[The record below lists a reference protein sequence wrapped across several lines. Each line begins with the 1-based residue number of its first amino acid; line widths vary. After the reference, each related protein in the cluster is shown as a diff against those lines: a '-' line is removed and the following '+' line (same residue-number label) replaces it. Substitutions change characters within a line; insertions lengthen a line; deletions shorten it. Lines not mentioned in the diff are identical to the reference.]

1 MWFFIIRPAQKR
13 QKATANMQSEL
24 RRGDRIVTIGGLH
37 GTIDAV
43 DDATI
48 YITVADG
55 TRMQFERQAIARV
68 VDQAKT
74 TVERKSTRRNYSH
87 PSRARMPASA

>member
-1 MWFFIIRPAQKR
+1 METLIALSPLLLMFVLMWFFIIRPAQKR

-37 GTIDAV
+37 GTVDAV

-48 YITVADG
+48 YITVGDG
-55 TRMQFERQAIARV
+55 TRLQFERQAIARV

-74 TVERKSTRRNYSH
+74 TV
-87 PSRARMPASA
+87 

>member
-13 QKATANMQSEL
+13 QKSTANMQSEL

-37 GTIDAV
+37 GTVDAV

-74 TVERKSTRRNYSH
+74 TI
-87 PSRARMPASA
+87 

>member
-1 MWFFIIRPAQKR
+1 MDTLIALSPLLLMFLLMWFFIIRPAQKR
-13 QKATANMQSEL
+13 QKATKDMQTEL

-37 GTIDAV
+37 GLVDAV

-55 TRMQFERQAIARV
+55 TRLQFERQAIARV
-68 VDQAKT
+68 VESAKA
-74 TVERKSTRRNYSH
+74 VI
-87 PSRARMPASA
+87 

>member
-1 MWFFIIRPAQKR
+1 METLVALSPLLLMFVLMWFFIIRPAQKR

-74 TVERKSTRRNYSH
+74 TV
-87 PSRARMPASA
+87 

>member
-1 MWFFIIRPAQKR
+1 MDTLIALSPLLLMFVLMWFFIIRPAQKR

-37 GTIDAV
+37 GLVDAV
-43 DDATI
+43 DDSTI
-48 YITVADG
+48 FITVADG

-74 TVERKSTRRNYSH
+74 TI
-87 PSRARMPASA
+87 

>member
-1 MWFFIIRPAQKR
+1 METLIALSPLLLMFVLMWFFIIRPAQKR
-13 QKATANMQSEL
+13 QKTTKNMQSEL
-24 RRGDRIVTIGGLH
+24 SRGDRIVTIGGLH
-37 GTIDAV
+37 GLVDAV

-74 TVERKSTRRNYSH
+74 TV
-87 PSRARMPASA
+87 

>member
-1 MWFFIIRPAQKR
+1 MDTIIALSPLLLMFVLMWFFIIRPAQKR

-24 RRGDRIVTIGGLH
+24 RRGDRVVTIGGLH
-37 GTIDAV
+37 GTVDAV

-68 VDQAKT
+68 VDAAKAT
-74 TVERKSTRRNYSH
+74 I
-87 PSRARMPASA
+87 

>member
-1 MWFFIIRPAQKR
+1 MDTIIALSPLLLMFLLMWLFIIRPAQKR

-37 GTIDAV
+37 GTVDAV
-43 DDATI
+43 DDTTI

-68 VDQAKT
+68 VDTAKT
-74 TVERKSTRRNYSH
+74 TI
-87 PSRARMPASA
+87 

>member
-1 MWFFIIRPAQKR
+1 MDTIIALSPLLLMFLLMWFFIIRPAQKR
-13 QKATANMQSEL
+13 QKTTANMQSEL

-37 GTIDAV
+37 GTVDAV

-68 VDQAKT
+68 VDSAKT
-74 TVERKSTRRNYSH
+74 TV
-87 PSRARMPASA
+87 

>member
-74 TVERKSTRRNYSH
+74 TV
-87 PSRARMPASA
+87 

>member
-1 MWFFIIRPAQKR
+1 METLIALSPLLLMFVLMWFFIIRPAQKR
-13 QKATANMQSEL
+13 QKTTKNMQSEL
-24 RRGDRIVTIGGLH
+24 RRGDRVVTIGGLH
-37 GTIDAV
+37 GTVDAV

-68 VDQAKT
+68 VDSAKT
-74 TVERKSTRRNYSH
+74 TV
-87 PSRARMPASA
+87 

>member
-24 RRGDRIVTIGGLH
+24 RRGDRVVTVGGLH
-37 GTIDAV
+37 GQVDAV

-48 YITVADG
+48 YLTVADG

-68 VDQAKT
+68 VDSSNT
-74 TVERKSTRRNYSH
+74 SL
-87 PSRARMPASA
+87 

>member
-1 MWFFIIRPAQKR
+1 MDTLIALSPLLLMFLLMWFFIIRPAQKR

-37 GTIDAV
+37 GLVDAV
-43 DDATI
+43 DDVTV

-68 VDQAKT
+68 VDSAKT
-74 TVERKSTRRNYSH
+74 TV
-87 PSRARMPASA
+87 

>member
-24 RRGDRIVTIGGLH
+24 RRGDRVVTVGGLH
-37 GTIDAV
+37 GQVDAV
-43 DDATI
+43 DDSTI
-48 YITVADG
+48 YLTVADG

-68 VDQAKT
+68 VDS
-74 TVERKSTRRNYSH
+74 VNSSL
-87 PSRARMPASA
+87 

>member
-1 MWFFIIRPAQKR
+1 MWLFIIRPAQKR

-37 GTIDAV
+37 GTVDAV
-43 DDATI
+43 DDTTI

-55 TRMQFERQAIARV
+55 TRLQFERQAIARV
-68 VDQAKT
+68 VDTAKT
-74 TVERKSTRRNYSH
+74 TV
-87 PSRARMPASA
+87 

>member
-1 MWFFIIRPAQKR
+1 MDTLLALSPLLLMFVLMWFFIIRPAQKR

-37 GTIDAV
+37 GLVDAV
-43 DDATI
+43 DDSTI
-48 YITVADG
+48 FITVADG

-74 TVERKSTRRNYSH
+74 TI
-87 PSRARMPASA
+87 

>member
-1 MWFFIIRPAQKR
+1 METLVALSPLLLMFVLMWFFIIRPAQKR

-24 RRGDRIVTIGGLH
+24 RRGDRVVTIGGLH
-37 GTIDAV
+37 GQVDAV
-43 DDATI
+43 DDTTI

-55 TRMQFERQAIARV
+55 TRLQFERQAIARV

-74 TVERKSTRRNYSH
+74 TI
-87 PSRARMPASA
+87 

>member
-1 MWFFIIRPAQKR
+1 METLIALSPLLLMFVLMWFFIIRPAQKR

-37 GTIDAV
+37 GTVDAV

-74 TVERKSTRRNYSH
+74 TI
-87 PSRARMPASA
+87 

>member
-1 MWFFIIRPAQKR
+1 METLVALSPLLLMFVLMWFFIIRPAQKR

-68 VDQAKT
+68 VDSAKT
-74 TVERKSTRRNYSH
+74 TI
-87 PSRARMPASA
+87 

>member
-1 MWFFIIRPAQKR
+1 METLVALSPLLLMFVLMWFFIIRPAQKR

-37 GTIDAV
+37 GTVDAV

-55 TRMQFERQAIARV
+55 TRMQFERQAVARV

-74 TVERKSTRRNYSH
+74 TI
-87 PSRARMPASA
+87 

>member
-1 MWFFIIRPAQKR
+1 MDTIIALSPLLLMFLLMWLFIIRPAQKR
-13 QKATANMQSEL
+13 QKATKNMQSEL

-37 GTIDAV
+37 GTVDAV

-68 VDQAKT
+68 VDTAKT
-74 TVERKSTRRNYSH
+74 TV
-87 PSRARMPASA
+87 

>member
-1 MWFFIIRPAQKR
+1 MDTIIALSPLLLMFLLMWLFIIRPAQKR
-13 QKATANMQSEL
+13 QKTTANMQSEL

-37 GTIDAV
+37 GTVDAV
-43 DDATI
+43 DDVTI

-68 VDQAKT
+68 VDTAKT
-74 TVERKSTRRNYSH
+74 TV
-87 PSRARMPASA
+87 

>member
-1 MWFFIIRPAQKR
+1 METLIALSPLLLMFVLMWFFIIRPAQKR
-13 QKATANMQSEL
+13 QKSTKNMQSEL
-24 RRGDRIVTIGGLH
+24 RRGDRVVTIGGLH
-37 GTIDAV
+37 GTVDAV

-68 VDQAKT
+68 VDSAKT
-74 TVERKSTRRNYSH
+74 TV
-87 PSRARMPASA
+87 